1 MLARLA
7 TFNSQPADPD
17 DANVQYLRDTI
28 KSVPGFVAGFHM
40 VDEQSGK
47 FYSLVVVEDEAGG
60 ARVREALAQRPADRR
75 VGVDPDYVQLPTAI
89 AF

>member
-7 TFNSQPADPD
+7 TFNSRPADVE
-17 DANVQYLRDTI
+17 DADVQYLRDTI

-40 VDEQSGK
+40 VDERSGTA
-47 FYSLVVVEDEAGG
+47 YSLVVVEDEASG
-60 ARVREALAQRPADRR
+60 ARVRTALAERPPERR
-75 VGVDPDYVQLPTAI
+75 VGVDPDQVQFLTAR